1 MDIAV
6 CQRTA
11 AVHFWDGYA
20 PWYKQWIEHT
30 RYHDPV
36 INLLTEVVEPGCR
49 VLDIGAG
56 SGVLALP
63 LVELGCEVT
72 ALEPSI
78 GMRNL
83 FFEDLYRRQLEG
95 IEVDEGRWEDVPT
108 HHAMGFDLVI
118 SCNTLHL
125 TALGFNRALQK
136 IFDANPANVL
146 VATEHVPGTVM
157 RFSSRSHTMRFART
171 YDTDGSFA
179 YHHIDEV
186 FQHHR
191 FKKGR
196 ALSSEEELSLRQ
208 RLTLRDG
215 HLWIPDSARV
225 GMYWFQ
231 RRSPDAPCSR
241 Q

>member
-1 MDIAV
+1 MDTAV

-11 AVHFWDGYA
+11 TVHFWDGYA
-20 PWYKQWIEHT
+20 RWYRQWIEHT
-30 RYHDPV
+30 RYHDP
-36 INLLTEVVEPGCR
+36 IIALLAETVEPGCK
-49 VLDIGAG
+49 VLDIGAA
-56 SGVLALP
+56 SGVLVLSLADM
-63 LVELGCEVT
+63 GCEVI
-72 ALEPSI
+72 ALEPSV

-83 FFEDLYRRQLEG
+83 FFEEQYRRRLDDV
-95 IEVDEGRWEDVPT
+95 EVDDRRWEDVPI
-108 HHAMGFDLVI
+108 HQVMRFDLII

-125 TALGFNRALQK
+125 TTLGFSAALQK

-157 RFSSRSHTMRFART
+157 RFASRSHTMRFART
-171 YDTDGSFA
+171 YDTDSSFA
-179 YHHIDEV
+179 YHHMDEV

-191 FKKGR
+191 FKRGR

-208 RLTLRDG
+208 RVTLRDG
-215 HLWIPDSARV
+215 HLWIPDPARV

-231 RRSPDAPCSR
+231 RRSPDAAASR